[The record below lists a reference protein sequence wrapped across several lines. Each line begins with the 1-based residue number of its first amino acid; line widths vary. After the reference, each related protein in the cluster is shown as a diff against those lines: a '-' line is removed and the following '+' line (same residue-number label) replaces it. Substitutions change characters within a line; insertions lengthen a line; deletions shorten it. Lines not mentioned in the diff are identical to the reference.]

1 MYVRV
6 DPSRNDRESPYKT
19 PMPAPLSEIV
29 MAGLRIGFQRTCRV
43 PSGKMNSLPA
53 GLGEFPIYRVSDFA
67 RTVPQEWQEDGFF
80 IPMYRQEAM
89 WISFPQRHNFSSP
102 QALMVA
108 AGNINAITGDQI
120 KHRNGSLDMRLND
133 EQNYLV
139 IPPQPWLDGWKA
151 EDGKVYQFVAA
162 ELGSGET
169 VEGQLTGKETVG
181 GIQLA
186 VFVPKPG
193 RNLTIASRP
202 NEYVSA
208 GGWNDS
214 FNGPFVCY
222 SAAKGAA
229 RGLEGMALTS
239 MGLGKGG
246 EIEQKVYPDPYGLAV
261 WNSKPATMANVH
273 IISSEDFRQ
282 ITGRNAPAT
291 PITFEMY
298 QKLGYPWFD
307 LYDSKLQDT
316 EGSGKFDKLKE
327 VGKGK
332 KKGGKPPIIFHQ
344 DDSDLEDF
352 PKIEP
357 WKPTP
362 PFVPPIVFPPGKRPR
377 NYDPKQ
383 PHIPEWDEPD
393 HTPRPNGE
401 HMVVKKDGEHVH
413 ITIYD

>member
-6 DPSRNDRESPYKT
+6 DPSRNDRENPYKT

-53 GLGEFPIYRVSDFA
+53 GLGAFPIYRVSEFA
-67 RTVPQEWQEDGFF
+67 RTVPSEWQKDGFF
-80 IPMYRQEAM
+80 IPMYRQEAL

-120 KHRNGSLDMRLND
+120 KHRNGSLDMRLQD

-186 VFVPKPG
+186 VFMPKAG
-193 RNLTIASRP
+193 KNLTIESRP
-202 NEYVSA
+202 NEYISA
-208 GGWNDS
+208 GGWEGGNS
-214 FNGPFVCY
+214 FVFYDGMP
-222 SAAKGAA
+222 KGM
-229 RGLEGMALTS
+229 RRVGLESMALTS

-246 EIEQKVYPDPYGLAV
+246 EISQKIYPDPYGLEV
-261 WNSKPATMANVH
+261 WNSTAASLGNVH

-282 ITGRNAPAT
+282 ITGRNAPPT
-291 PITFEMY
+291 PITYEMY

-316 EGSGKFDKLKE
+316 ESSGKFDHLKE

-332 KKGGKPPIIFHQ
+332 KGGKSPIVTIPENPDESWGPIIY
-344 DDSDLEDF
+344 
-352 PKIEP
+352 
-357 WKPTP
+357 
-362 PFVPPIVFPPGKRPR
+362 PPGKRPR

-383 PHIPEWDEPD
+383 PHIPEWDVHDP
-393 HTPRPNGE
+393 TVYPNEG
-401 HMVVKKDGEHVH
+401 HKKF
-413 ITIYD
+413 IIYD